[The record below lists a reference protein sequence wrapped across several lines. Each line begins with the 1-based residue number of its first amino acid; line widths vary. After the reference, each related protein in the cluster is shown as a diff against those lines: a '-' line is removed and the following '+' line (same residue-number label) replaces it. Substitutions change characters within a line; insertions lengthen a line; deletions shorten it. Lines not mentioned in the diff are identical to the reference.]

1 VEAEKVAGGSFEEFF
16 RDYVA
21 AAEPL
26 PYQRVL
32 ALAGLELRTIEQK
45 RAVLGFSAERES
57 GGTATVRGVDDGSSA
72 AEAGLRAGDVIV
84 NWNDGDVPRNLG
96 RWVRE
101 RQPGETVK
109 VRIRRDEKDRMLEFK
124 LGEEKEL
131 LYQVAEDSKAGE
143 KARRIRE
150 GLLRGTTHS
159 VAAH

>member
-1 VEAEKVAGGSFEEFF
+1 VEVEKVAGGSFEEFF

-26 PYQRVL
+26 PYQQVL
-32 ALAGLELRTIEQK
+32 ALAGLELRIVEHK
-45 RAVLGFSAERES
+45 RALLGFSAEQES
-57 GGTATVRGVDDGSSA
+57 GGTVNVRGVDNGSTA
-72 AEAGLRAGDVIV
+72 AGAGLRPGDVIV
-84 NWNDGDVPRNLG
+84 NWNDGDVPRSLG

-109 VRIRRDEKDRMLEFK
+109 VRIRREEKERTIEFK

-131 LYQVAEDSKAGE
+131 LYHVAEDSKAGD
-143 KARRIRE
+143 KARHIRA
-150 GLLRGTTHS
+150 GLLHGATEP